1 MKLNLDKA
9 SSTKASSTKANSPKV
24 VNKKF
29 SFEEFSNSFKSLDP
43 QNMGNWPLPV
53 KITIYVFVA
62 AFVLVIVYL
71 LLISPVREEIATA
84 EAQETS
90 LLNDYREKDSKLR
103 NLLQYQKQV
112 EEMESTFG
120 QLLQQLPKETE
131 IPGLVED
138 INYTGVGSGLQ
149 FDNINVEKEVTKDFF
164 IELPMTIKGR
174 GDFHSFGAFVSA
186 LAALPRIVTIDNFD
200 ISPIAKDKSKS
211 EVPVLGLTMNA
222 KTYRYN
228 DKADPK
234 NNANNPQ
241 GNAKKSGSAS

>member
-1 MKLNLDKA
+1 MKADNNPLAAK
-9 SSTKASSTKANSPKV
+9 SIS
-24 VNKKF
+24 KKF

-53 KITIYVFVA
+53 KITAFIFIGVFV
-62 AFVLVIVYL
+62 FVLAYL
-71 LLISPVREEIATA
+71 LLIAPVREDIAAA
-84 EAQETS
+84 EAQERS
-90 LLNDYREKDSKLR
+90 LLNDYRDKDSKLR

-149 FDNINVEKEVTKDFF
+149 FDKINVEKEVTKDFF

-174 GDFHSFGAFVSA
+174 GDYHSFGAFVSA
-186 LAALPRIVTIDNFD
+186 LAALPRIVTIDDFD
-200 ISPIAKDKSKS
+200 ISPINDKSKS
-211 EVPVLGLTMNA
+211 EIPVLGLTVNA

-228 DKADPK
+228 DKVDSKNKPK
-234 NNANNPQ
+234 SPQ
-241 GNAKKSGSAS
+241 DAAKKTGSAS

>member
-1 MKLNLDKA
+1 MKTDNNPLAAK
-9 SSTKASSTKANSPKV
+9 SIS
-24 VNKKF
+24 KKF

-53 KITIYVFVA
+53 KITAYIFVGVLVFVLA
-62 AFVLVIVYL
+62 YL
-71 LLISPVREEIATA
+71 LLIAPVREDIVAA
-84 EAQETS
+84 EGQEQS
-90 LLNDYREKDSKLR
+90 LLNDYRDKDSKLR

-149 FDNINVEKEVTKDFF
+149 FDKINVEKEVTKDFF

-174 GDFHSFGAFVSA
+174 GDYHSFGAFVSA
-186 LAALPRIVTIDNFD
+186 LAALPRIVTIDDFD
-200 ISPIAKDKSKS
+200 ISPINDKSKS
-211 EVPVLGLTMNA
+211 EVPVLGLTVNA

-234 NNANNPQ
+234 NKPKTPQ
-241 GNAKKSGSAS
+241 DAAKKTGSTS